1 MKTTLLHVRRLA
13 VAAALLGVVFSPRVV
28 SAQSDLDA
36 SEAEAFLG
44 DWIVSVESDFG
55 AFDVNLKIEDQ
66 GGKVAASVALPEQ
79 GVVEVTDITR
89 SGDDLVLSYELDTQ
103 GQLISVSV
111 TLEPDGEDLI
121 VEFDFGGDFVVDGT
135 NIFEHSII
143 AEANPDTLVKWTK
156 SEIDA
161 AEFGMELSI

>member
-1 MKTTLLHVRRLA
+1 MNTKLHQARRLA
-13 VAAALLGVVFSPRVV
+13 LAVALLGAVFSPLAV

-89 SGDDLVLSYELDTQ
+89 SGDDLVLSYEFDAQ
-103 GQLISVSV
+103 GQLIPVAV

-121 VEFDFGGDFVVDGT
+121 VEFDFGGQFFMDG
-135 NIFEHSII
+135 S
-143 AEANPDTLVKWTK
+143 AVRAG
-156 SEIDA
+156 S
-161 AEFGMELSI
+161 